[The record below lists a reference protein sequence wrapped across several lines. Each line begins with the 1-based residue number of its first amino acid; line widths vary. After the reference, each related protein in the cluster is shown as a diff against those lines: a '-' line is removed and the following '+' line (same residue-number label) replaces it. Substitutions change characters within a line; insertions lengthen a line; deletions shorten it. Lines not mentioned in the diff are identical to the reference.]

1 MTKELKIDYLKRIL
15 TLMLSMFFMIGSF
28 FPIIQKTE
36 ADNNVLTWIF
46 CEDHG
51 GKKNDFGRAVY
62 KGFTTDVIPFE
73 LKSKSA
79 FVNGGSERVED
90 NVYNKIMMFGGYKF
104 GERTG
109 NAFDLFGFSGLKLS
123 SYGGEWKYTDI
134 DPCVDSDTGKTSNYG
149 QFYKG
154 RYEPQEAFKAAQ
166 TSDDIRS
173 TQMVTGSSFKNA
185 LKDNLSNMFL
195 GVSRLITSITI
206 ALIGLSFGDVSSK
219 VGFTGEVQAGIFN
232 DLFTGL
238 FQPLILVMIL
248 GTAIYL
254 MYHGLFKRQLRVVL
268 QSIVKI
274 ILMMFVA
281 FVLVFNPKYLMLPVR
296 VANFGQAILVSTIT
310 PRSAAANKL
319 CSDSIQ
325 SESGKTGAESKMDEK
340 DTINYLEEIG
350 ERSKRVLGCR
360 IWTEFAFRPWI
371 KAQWNDDYE
380 NLDDLGNSNDEWTGK
395 PTVDLGNG
403 NKITN
408 WALFQISTQT
418 SKHKPL
424 YGEDAPYIDGLE
436 PDWWRIVDATSNI
449 RYEKIFEGSAGGSG
463 SLSSADISS
472 GDAVKSIWK
481 HFRKLGYTDEAIAG
495 MLGNFHV
502 ETGGTF
508 DPGIVQNGHP
518 PRQITKGQG
527 HGLAQWTDG
536 GRLQGL
542 IDYAK
547 SKNKK
552 WYDLD
557 IQIEYIEKE
566 LSGSAYSGLVSTLK
580 STKNVDEATKAF
592 CDNYE
597 IPQNCNGRAEAARG
611 YYENRPPDGSGML
624 NNDKYISYNK
634 ELTPIPL
641 PSGDIFAND
650 AINKK
655 EQGNELDRIK
665 NWDIT
670 SANSSKL
677 TGANID
683 AYLKKFYPNSK
694 LIGYGDKIIEG
705 SEKYGINAALF
716 MGQIS
721 KETTFA
727 QHNCDDTI
735 HSKNNFGCIRKNSG
749 GWMTYDT
756 PDDFIDAYYKL
767 IKENYVDK
775 GITKYG
781 DYLEKYSPAFEN
793 PKQNNFAY
801 HQTLFGDNF
810 DVDYDGTGRGSSS
823 GNGIQEGELVEIVR
837 PVEPTPYWNFW
848 IGNESYRIINSV
860 LGGIVAFIACL
871 PILVFALISS
881 VYSVGLTLLMALA
894 PVFLVFGL
902 WQGKGEQIFLS
913 WLGTVFSVVLKKIL
927 AAFMMML
934 SVFIMTRFISIITY
948 YGYIKAIVTIS
959 VMTYILIS
967 QRNEIISRLGTVN
980 LPGSGGL
987 DLTGAVKNASKKV
1000 SNAGAKAAQLTGGVM
1015 LAGAVSAA
1023 EAQKTGASKKAAMK
1037 AGVGE
1042 YITNKMRASDNPAL
1056 RYAANKGSIE
1066 EHAKGGENPL
1076 QCHQCGNE
1084 IGNGSPVYHHHET
1097 GEVICQECYDSGL
1110 FDTESYT
1117 EMNTG
1122 TCAYCGADLS
1132 KSKGVHQN
1140 SAGEDVCS
1148 NCYAMFNFEEG
1159 QNKNKM
1165 GFTEE
1170 DMERV
1175 NSSNVDDYIQFA
1187 REQHS
1192 LDTDFNEWL
1201 DEIES
1206 NKKSEATTNTEEE
1219 LIPYV
1224 DEDGNLKKVTRR
1236 EYILLNTGKNKALKD
1251 KKLKKKFKKE
1261 NKKK

>member
-1 MTKELKIDYLKRIL
+1 MKKGLKTDYLKRIL
-15 TLMLSMFFMIGSF
+15 TLILSMFFMTGSF
-28 FPIIQKTE
+28 FPVIHKTE
-36 ADNNVLTWIF
+36 ADNNVLSWIF

-51 GKKNDFGRAVY
+51 GKKNDFGRAIY
-62 KGFTTDVIPFE
+62 KGFTTDAIPFE

-90 NVYNKIMMFGGYKF
+90 NVYNKIMMFGGYQF

-134 DPCVDSDTGKTSNYG
+134 DPCVEDTNTKTSNYG

-173 TQMVTGSSFKNA
+173 TQMVVGSPFKSA

-195 GVSRLITSITI
+195 GISRLITSITI

-219 VGFTGEVQAGIFN
+219 VGFTGEVQANIFN

-238 FQPLILVMIL
+238 FQPLMFLMFI
-248 GTAIYL
+248 GTVIYL
-254 MYHGLFKRQLRVVL
+254 MYHGLFKRQFRVVL
-268 QSIVKI
+268 QSVIKI
-274 ILMMFVA
+274 MLIMLVA
-281 FVLVFNPKYLMLPVR
+281 FILVFNPRYLMTPVR
-296 VANFGQAILVSTIT
+296 VANFGQAILVSAIT
-310 PRSAAANKL
+310 PRSAVSSKL
-319 CSDSIQ
+319 CSDSMQ
-325 SESGKTGAESKMDEK
+325 SENGKTGVDGKPNEGDS
-340 DTINYLEEIG
+340 IGYLEEIG
-350 ERSKRVLGCR
+350 EKSKKVLGCR
-360 IWTEFAFRPWI
+360 MWSEFAFKPWI
-371 KAQWNDDYE
+371 KAQWNEEYE

-424 YGEDAPYIDGLE
+424 YGEDSPYIDGLE
-436 PDWWRIVDATSNI
+436 PDWWRIVDATSNV
-449 RYEKIFEGSAGGSG
+449 RYEKVFEGSAGGASG
-463 SLSSADISS
+463 SISSADISS

-508 DPGIVQNGHP
+508 DPGIVQNGHT
-518 PRQITKGQG
+518 PRQIARGQG
-527 HGLAQWTDG
+527 HGLAQWTDS
-536 GRLQGL
+536 GRLNGL
-542 IDYAK
+542 IKYAE

-557 IQIEYIEKE
+557 VQIEYIEKE
-566 LSGSAYSGLVSTLK
+566 LSGPAYSGLLSTLK
-580 STKNVDEATKAF
+580 STNNVDEATKAF

-611 YYENRPPDGSGML
+611 YYENRPSDGSGFL
-624 NNDKYISYNK
+624 NNNKYVLYNR
-634 ELTPIPL
+634 ELIPIPL
-641 PSGDIFAND
+641 PSGDLFAND
-650 AINKK
+650 AINKS
-655 EQGNELDRIK
+655 EQGDELERIK

-683 AYLKKFYPNSK
+683 AYLKKFYPNSM

-721 KETTFA
+721 KETVFA
-727 QHNCDDTI
+727 QNHCGGA
-735 HSKNNFGCIRKNSG
+735 KNNFGCIRKNSG

-756 PDDFIDAYYKL
+756 PEDYINSYYKL

-775 GITKYG
+775 GLTKYG
-781 DYLEKYSPAFEN
+781 DYLDKYSPAFEN
-793 PKQNNFAY
+793 DQNNFAF

-810 DVDYDGTGRGSSS
+810 DVDYDGTGRSSS
-823 GNGIQEGELVEIVR
+823 GSGSIIQEGELVEIVR

-848 IGNESYRIINSV
+848 IGNESYRVINSV

-894 PVFLVFGL
+894 PVFLMFGL

-948 YGYIKAIVTIS
+948 YGYIKAIITIS
-959 VMTYILIS
+959 AMTYILIS

-987 DLTGAVKNASKKV
+987 DLTGAIKNASKKV
-1000 SNAGAKAAQLTGGVM
+1000 SNAGAKAATLTGGVM

-1023 EAQKTGASKKAAMK
+1023 EAQKAGASKKAAVK
-1037 AGVGE
+1037 TGVGE
-1042 YITNKMRASDNPAL
+1042 YITDKMRASNNPSL
-1056 RYAANKGSIE
+1056 RYAANKSAINN
-1066 EHAKGGENPL
+1066 HAKGGENPL

-1084 IGNGSPVYHHHET
+1084 IGNGSPIYHHHET
-1097 GEVICQECYDSGL
+1097 GEMICQECYDSGL

-1117 EMNTG
+1117 EMSTG
-1122 TCAYCGADLS
+1122 SCAYCGADLS
-1132 KSKGVHQN
+1132 KSKSIHQN
-1140 SAGEDVCS
+1140 TAGEDVCS
-1148 NCYAMFNFEEG
+1148 NCYEMFNFEEG
-1159 QNKNKM
+1159 QNENKM
-1165 GFTEE
+1165 GFTKE

-1175 NSSNVDDYIQFA
+1175 NSSNIDDYIQFS

-1192 LDTDFNEWL
+1192 LDADFNEWL
-1201 DEIES
+1201 DNIQSDEKE
-1206 NKKSEATTNTEEE
+1206 KKETNTDEE
-1219 LIPYV
+1219 LMPYV
-1224 DEDGNLKKVTRR
+1224 DEDGNLQWATRR
-1236 EYILLNTGKNKALKD
+1236 EYILLNTGKNKALRD
-1251 KKLKKKFKKE
+1251 KKIKKKYKNKNKE
-1261 NKKK
+1261 K